1 MNKIYLSSGAKLNPV
16 IENIEMFGLSET
28 NNRIEVYLYD
38 CSNTAI
44 SDFKHYMMDSPAICF
59 IRSRCQQEDFVNFI
73 ESLKSSTF
81 RANFTVNPGNSI
93 GASPDPDSNLV
104 PSSFG
109 YKATYNNKVGFIT
122 AAHVVALN
130 DYFSIIYDTNK
141 SNPIGRCLYSS
152 RSGSVDAAFCDLS
165 EGNCTITNNISGNT
179 SQVLSGKCIKHIFYI
194 IILSCISCQY
204 TKKDGVIG
212 YTPKDTLIVPS
223 NVVDEKNCELQVD
236 SVFPVSQRGI
246 PIRII
251 NHTDNVIELGRND
264 YKLEF
269 YNESSQAWENAL
281 PESHAYLMIA
291 DAVLP
296 HDTLELTIYEY
307 TGRAGRYRVTK
318 NATVT
323 YGLSRKSHD
332 YILSGEFRL
341 GKEDNGVI
349 NDMAIKKSVYDSF
362 RDTFGDYYRTEYDSL
377 PGFLGGIYEADQYN
391 FVIYVVGDLTDGKM
405 LLNRMLGRTDFNV
418 KPALFSYRHLRR
430 MNDSILSFTM
440 REKNK
445 NIRKEIGFLCI
456 WMIVTIY
463 PSLNLKN
470 I

>member
-1 MNKIYLSSGAKLNPV
+1 MY
-16 IENIEMFGLSET
+16 
-28 NNRIEVYLYD
+28 
-38 CSNTAI
+38 
-44 SDFKHYMMDSPAICF
+44 
-59 IRSRCQQEDFVNFI
+59 
-73 ESLKSSTF
+73 
-81 RANFTVNPGNSI
+81 
-93 GASPDPDSNLV
+93 
-104 PSSFG
+104 
-109 YKATYNNKVGFIT
+109 
-122 AAHVVALN
+122 
-130 DYFSIIYDTNK
+130 
-141 SNPIGRCLYSS
+141 
-152 RSGSVDAAFCDLS
+152 
-165 EGNCTITNNISGNT
+165 
-179 SQVLSGKCIKHIFYI
+179 KHIFYI

-291 DAVLP
+291 DAVLS

>member
-1 MNKIYLSSGAKLNPV
+1 MY
-16 IENIEMFGLSET
+16 
-28 NNRIEVYLYD
+28 
-38 CSNTAI
+38 
-44 SDFKHYMMDSPAICF
+44 
-59 IRSRCQQEDFVNFI
+59 
-73 ESLKSSTF
+73 
-81 RANFTVNPGNSI
+81 
-93 GASPDPDSNLV
+93 
-104 PSSFG
+104 
-109 YKATYNNKVGFIT
+109 
-122 AAHVVALN
+122 
-130 DYFSIIYDTNK
+130 
-141 SNPIGRCLYSS
+141 
-152 RSGSVDAAFCDLS
+152 
-165 EGNCTITNNISGNT
+165 
-179 SQVLSGKCIKHIFYI
+179 KHIFYI

-445 NIRKEIGFLCI
+445 NIRKETGFRFCSLSEKENRIFVYLDDCNDLSISKFKEYIANDSCI
-456 WMIVTIY
+456 IFRQYENVPFIVTD
-463 PSLNLKN
+463 
-470 I
+470 